1 MTEDAREINDEELDD
16 VAGGLNG
23 DYVIV
28 GGQKV
33 LIPAQP
39 MYLRKLIKETFAN
52 GGSIDTVL
60 AKCKTDGQR
69 DFVRRQWDWYMEG

>member
-39 MYLRKLIKETFAN
+39 MYLRRLI
-52 GGSIDTVL
+52 
-60 AKCKTDGQR
+60 
-69 DFVRRQWDWYMEG
+69 